1 MVLYGTSESRDLI
14 GALKK
19 EGFGV
24 VAVVRTDYGGRLAGV
39 SGADWVVSAPADA
52 GGMAALINNFSV
64 KQLIDATHPFAN
76 PLSAMARDTCASEKI
91 LYIRYGRGETDLP
104 ANPLIRRVYSWEEAA
119 EAASVFEDTVF
130 LTTGS
135 NNLETFLQHPA
146 LKGRRIVVRV
156 LPDYRVIK
164 KCQDLGISPRDMVAM
179 QGPFSVKLNKAIFQ
193 AYKTGVMVT
202 RDGGPAGGTY
212 NKVRAAAEL
221 KIPVV
226 LMQRE
231 KMSVPD
237 LHESLEQLVQKVK
250 NNAAGMAKGRDSF

>member
-1 MVLYGTSESRDLI
+1 MVLYGISESRDLI

-24 VAVVRTDYGGRLAGV
+24 VAVARTDYGGRLAGV
-39 SGADWVVSAPADA
+39 SGADWVVSAPADT
-52 GGMAALINNFSV
+52 GGMSAIIGSFGV
-64 KQLIDATHPFAN
+64 RQVVDATHPFAN
-76 PLSAMARDTCASEKI
+76 PLSAMARDTCDSEKI
-91 LYIRYGRGETDLP
+91 PYIRYGRGETDLP
-104 ANPLIRRVYSWEEAA
+104 ADPLIRRVYSWEEAA
-119 EAASVFEDTVF
+119 VAASAFQDTVF

-135 NNLETFLQHPA
+135 NNLEAFLQHPA

-156 LPDYRVIK
+156 LPDHRVIK
-164 KCQDLGISPRDMVAM
+164 KCQDLGVSPRDIVAM

-221 KIPVV
+221 KLPVV
-226 LMQRE
+226 LIQRE
-231 KMSVPD
+231 KMNVPE
-237 LHESLEQLVQKVK
+237 LHESLEQLIETVK
-250 NNAAGMAKGRDSF
+250 NNAAGMAKGSDGF